1 MSRATAVTAFGCHA
15 ETLTGAD
22 VARQFSDMPFAPK
35 DVFEVVVAARLV
47 AGVRVVVPRAQLDE
61 ACHASLD
68 RLYATAQQSGLV
80 LDGPH
85 VVIYRDVHPAQCTV
99 DIGVGVRAPFTSIGD
114 VIPMETPSGVA
125 AMTSHRG
132 DDGGL
137 ADAHAAIVAWCRIS
151 RRELAGPSW
160 EVYGPWQADP
170 AQRRVDVYYLLHTN
184 DAERALVS

>member
-1 MSRATAVTAFGCHA
+1 MSRTTALNARECHA
-15 ETLTGAD
+15 ETLTSAD
-22 VARQFSDMPFAPK
+22 VARQVSDMPFAPY

-80 LDGPH
+80 LEGPH
-85 VVIYRDVHPAQCTV
+85 VVIYRDGNPAQCTV

-114 VIPMETPSGVA
+114 VMSMETPSGVA

-132 DDGGL
+132 DDRGL
-137 ADAHAAIVAWCRIS
+137 ADAHAAIVGWCRIS
-151 RRELAGPSW
+151 RRELGGPSW
-160 EVYGPWQADP
+160 EVYGPWQADS
-170 AQRRVDVYYLLHTN
+170 AQRRVDVYYLLRTD
-184 DAERALVS
+184 DAENSLLS